1 MAQTTL
7 AATLIQSIGN
17 FTQIVVGV
25 GAGASTTALTTD
37 ITVPQFL
44 RVKAV
49 IVGGAT
55 SATAPYCDT
64 VSGNLFTVTHVSGDK
79 FAYVAFGDAKI

>member
-1 MAQTTL
+1 MAQTSL
-7 AATLIQSIGN
+7 SPTLIQSVGN

-25 GAGASTTALTTD
+25 AAGASTTNLTTD
-37 ITVPQFL
+37 VTVPQFL

-49 IVGGAT
+49 IVSGAT

-64 VSGNLFTVTHVSGDK
+64 VSGNLFTVTHASGDK
-79 FAYVAFGDAKI
+79 FTYVAFGDAKI

>member
-7 AATLIQSIGN
+7 SPVLVQAVGA

-25 GAGASTTALTTD
+25 GVGVSTTNLTTD

-49 IVGGAT
+49 IVTSAT
-55 SATAPYCDT
+55 SATAAYCDT
-64 VSGNLFTVTHVSGDK
+64 VSGNLFTVTHASGDK
-79 FAYVAFGDAKI
+79 FAYVAFGDPKV

>member
-7 AATLIQSIGN
+7 SPVLVQSIGA

-25 GAGASTTALTTD
+25 GVGASTTALTTD

-55 SATAPYCDT
+55 SATSPYCDT
-64 VSGNLFTVTHVSGDK
+64 VSGNLFTVTHASADK
-79 FAYVAFGDAKI
+79 FAYVAFGDPKV